1 MKRKEKVWR
10 PWCSEITS
18 LDDAVASIGEPG
30 DERTDSLQYGGG
42 EVSRRKRRWISPEKS
57 GVCRRF
63 KDYRPAGKTPF
74 TRMIISWDTVRLWI
88 YVSRITLSFC
98 VMFQR
103 GCSYRH
109 FVRLWLSFCGSKV
122 VILWIY
128 RCHNGNLSG
137 TNSKRVP
144 NFLWSPH
151 QESFDPVFPICRVF
165 FRHVDAE
172 SMKYSKKIKEVI
184 GW

>member
-128 RCHNGNLSG
+128 RCHLAEIYRAQIRKEFLIFCDHH
-137 TNSKRVP
+137 TRRVLIL
-144 NFLWSPH
+144 FSPFVGCF
-151 QESFDPVFPICRVF
+151 FD
-165 FRHVDAE
+165 
-172 SMKYSKKIKEVI
+172 M
-184 GW
+184 